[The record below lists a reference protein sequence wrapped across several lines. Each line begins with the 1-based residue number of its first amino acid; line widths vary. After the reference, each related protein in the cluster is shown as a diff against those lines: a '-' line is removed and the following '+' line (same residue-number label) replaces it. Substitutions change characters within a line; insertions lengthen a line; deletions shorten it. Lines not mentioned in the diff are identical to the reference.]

1 MRRGKRVGI
10 VLIAGAALAAAPAYA
25 QQASAD
31 APPTKAD
38 QLAAPD
44 LLALAD
50 RARATGRNDEAAT
63 LYDALAH
70 DANPDVRAEARF
82 RKAMMLA
89 DLRRYAEAAVA
100 LRALLD
106 EQPGAVRARL
116 ELARMLAAR
125 GDEAGARRALR
136 QAQASGLPDDVAIT
150 VDQFA
155 RALRSARPFGASI
168 EFAAAPDSNINRATQ
183 ARTLDTV
190 IAPLTLSK
198 DARAQS
204 GLGVKLSGQA
214 FARINIAGG
223 LAVLPR
229 IAGVGTFY
237 REGTF
242 NDMSGSALLG
252 LEWRR
257 GRDRISPSL
266 GETWRWYGG
275 RPYARTAAAALD
287 WLHPLTRQSQLL
299 LHGGVS
305 RATYLRNGLQDGT
318 IYDASVS
325 YERALGARQGAGLT
339 LSGYRQTARD
349 PGYAT
354 WSGGGSI
361 LVWRD
366 LGKATLVASTS
377 LYRLEGD
384 ARLFLFPE
392 PRREW
397 LLRSSLSGTFRHLT
411 LAGFAPNIRLVLE
424 RNWSTVGIYD
434 YRRVAVEFG
443 VTRAF

>member
-1 MRRGKRVGI
+1 VRRDRRAGI
-10 VLIAGAALAAAPAYA
+10 ALIAAAVFSAAPARA
-25 QQASAD
+25 QQSEPGASP
-31 APPTKAD
+31 APANH
-38 QLAAPD
+38 LAAPD
-44 LLALAD
+44 LFALAD
-50 RARATGRNDEAAT
+50 RAKATGQTDEAAT

-89 DLRRYAEAAVA
+89 ELRRYGDAAVA

-116 ELARMLAAR
+116 ELARVLAAM
-125 GDEAGARRALR
+125 GDEPGARRALR
-136 QAQASGLPDDVAIT
+136 QAQATGLPETAALT
-150 VDQFA
+150 VEQFA
-155 RALRSARPFGASI
+155 RALRSARPFGASF
-168 EFAAAPDSNINRATQ
+168 ELAAAPDSNINRATQ

-204 GLGVKLSGQA
+204 GVGLKIGGQA
-214 FARINIAGG
+214 FARIDLADG
-223 LAVLPR
+223 LALLPR
-229 IAGVGTFY
+229 VAGIGNFY
-237 REGTF
+237 REGAF
-242 NDMSGSALLG
+242 NDVSASALLG

-275 RPYARTAAAALD
+275 RPYARTAAASLD
-287 WLHPLTRQSQLL
+287 WLHPLNRQSQLL
-299 LHGGVS
+299 LHGGIS
-305 RATYLRNGLQDGT
+305 RATYVRNTLQDGT
-318 IYDASVS
+318 IYDATLS
-325 YERALGARQGAGLT
+325 YERALSARQGIGLT
-339 LSGYRQTARD
+339 LNGYRQTARD

-354 WSGGGSI
+354 WSAGAST

-366 LGKATLVASTS
+366 LGKVTLVASTG

-384 ARLFLFPE
+384 ARLFLFAQ

-397 LLRSSLSGTFRHLT
+397 LLRSSLSGTFRQLT
-411 LAGFAPNIRLVLE
+411 FAGFAPNTRLVLE
-424 RNWSTVGIYD
+424 RNWSTVGLYD
-434 YRRVAVEFG
+434 YRRIAVELG
-443 VTRAF
+443 VARAF